1 MEEFQLRR
9 EVKSPR
15 PLCRTVEEYT
25 QGEWVRNTSI
35 DTYPYLSGDDYE
47 WGPMCMEMQN
57 RYLKDGTV
65 PEFLQYQWKPH
76 TCDILPFSKEQFC
89 KVLDGNTIGTIGDSI
104 MQQFAHSFIGLFH
117 GKIDDVNFVFGEP
130 DWYDGVPYY
139 SKLRVPLC
147 QEIPNYNNVTLLFYR
162 WNKYQPDA
170 TSRQVLGE
178 IAKASDYLILNWGVH
193 YLPWSEMDVAT
204 QDFIEVLRESWGDKR
219 SERIFW
225 RSTIVAHEQCQNAT
239 SPEKSSAGHF
249 DTNQN
254 PDYNTDEILLQDE
267 FIVRPRFLESALS
280 NVTFLRIEPSTM
292 LRKDGHRVTGR
303 KGAVDCLHYCE
314 PGPVDSWVELFYHR
328 VAALNIWQCKVYLPT
343 HAASADQRH
352 MSHSHQLR
360 LMYMTCP
367 DHQSVRQT
375 AGFRLTNFYFV
386 GMAKAA
392 KFRPSPKKKRSLHVY
407 W

>member
-328 VAALNIWQCKVYLPT
+328 VAALNI
-343 HAASADQRH
+343 
-352 MSHSHQLR
+352 
-360 LMYMTCP
+360 
-367 DHQSVRQT
+367 
-375 AGFRLTNFYFV
+375 
-386 GMAKAA
+386 
-392 KFRPSPKKKRSLHVY
+392 
-407 W
+407 